1 MQGSFGAQPAYMS
14 PPQMN
19 SNPFGMVHQQ
29 QPQPVPVSM
38 QNNPFAMQAAPQ
50 AAVMGGMAANPYSQ
64 MNNQMA
70 NMNLTSNPFAQQQQ
84 MSHNNATVRLYIVS

>member
-14 PPQMN
+14 PPQIN

-29 QPQPVPVSM
+29 QPPVPVSM

-50 AAVMGGMAANPYSQ
+50 PAVMGMAANPYSQ
-64 MNNQMA
+64 MNNQMS
-70 NMNLTSNPFAQQQQ
+70 NMNLSSNPFAQQQQ
-84 MSHNNATVRLYIVS
+84 ISQNNATVRLINC